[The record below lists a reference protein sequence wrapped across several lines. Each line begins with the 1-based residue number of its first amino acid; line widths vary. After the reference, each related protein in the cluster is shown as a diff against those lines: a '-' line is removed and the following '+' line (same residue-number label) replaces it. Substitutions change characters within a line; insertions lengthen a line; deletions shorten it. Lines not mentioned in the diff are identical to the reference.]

1 MQKLLCKVSY
11 AQKYQRLKDALMKR
25 KMSNEGIEFEQLQE
39 RRLLKMKLGSRSITG
54 EDKDSIKNELL
65 SPQLLSE
72 EQKEFYSTIKQEL
85 INKKSTTSE

>member
-1 MQKLLCKVSY
+1 
-11 AQKYQRLKDALMKR
+11 
-25 KMSNEGIEFEQLQE
+25 
-39 RRLLKMKLGSRSITG
+39 MKLGSRSITG